1 MDKSSKKHSKFVL
14 FLVMTA
20 IVVLLIYVF
29 KEISLLFFGSYV
41 ISCALNPLVDKM
53 SKVMPRWLAIAIIYI
68 MGLVTILLIAIPLI
82 LVAIEETAALL
93 RNLPVYLDFIK
104 NAVLYVLK
112 QDIPAL
118 NLLFNFNTVS
128 HTVERFG
135 TELLN
140 QSINLTKSLIEGA
153 TISLTVAIIVLYML
167 LDKPVL
173 KEGIL
178 SFFPEELRGKIHSMG
193 KAISYK
199 VGGYV
204 IGQVFIMLV
213 VGILT
218 GMGLFLFKIKFA
230 ALLGLTAGLLDIVP
244 IAGPFLALTM
254 GILVA
259 APLGLKAIVT
269 TFFIYI
275 FAQWSTNHFLKPV
288 LFGKLLDL
296 HPIIIILAILVA
308 AQTLGVAGVILSPAI
323 AATLYVIFQEFYLK
337 VINKK
342 SDDENS

>member
-1 MDKSSKKHSKFVL
+1 MDKNSQKHSKFIL
-14 FLVMTA
+14 FLVMMA
-20 IVVLLIYVF
+20 VVVFLIYVF

-68 MGLVTILLIAIPLI
+68 MGLVTLILIAIPLI
-82 LVAIEETAALL
+82 LIAIEETAAFL
-93 RNLPVYLDFIK
+93 RNLPIYLSFAK
-104 NAVLYVLK
+104 STVLYITKL
-112 QDIPAL
+112 DIPAL
-118 NLLFNFNTVS
+118 NLVFNFNTLS
-128 HTVERFG
+128 HTVEKFG
-135 TELLN
+135 TEILN
-140 QSINLTKSLIEGA
+140 QSINLTKDIIEGA
-153 TISLTVAIIVLYML
+153 TIALTVAIIVLYML
-167 LDKPVL
+167 LDKPIL

-178 SFFPEELRGKIHSMG
+178 SFFPEEIREKIHLMG
-193 KAISYK
+193 RAISYK

-204 IGQVFIMLV
+204 IGQAFIMLV

-218 GMGLFLFKIKFA
+218 GVGLFLFKIKFA
-230 ALLGLTAGLLDIVP
+230 ALLGLIAGLLDIVP
-244 IAGPFLALTM
+244 IAGPFVALMM

-259 APLGLKAIVT
+259 APLGLKAVII
-269 TFFIYI
+269 TFFIYM
-275 FAQWSTNHFLKPV
+275 FAQWSTNHFLKPA

-296 HPIIIILAILVA
+296 HPIVIILAILVA

-342 SDDENS
+342 TNE

>member
-1 MDKSSKKHSKFVL
+1 MNKNPIKHSKFIL
-14 FLVMTA
+14 FLIMTA
-20 IVVLLIYVF
+20 IVVFLIYVF

-53 SKVMPRWLAIAIIYI
+53 SKIMPRWLAIGIIYI
-68 MGLVTILLIAIPLI
+68 IGLITLILIAIPLI
-82 LVAIEETAALL
+82 AVAIDETATLL
-93 RNLPVYLDFIK
+93 QNLPVYLTLGK
-104 NAVLYVLK
+104 KMVLHITKL
-112 QDIPAL
+112 DIPAI
-118 NLLFNFNTVS
+118 NLLFNLNTIS
-128 HTVERFG
+128 HTAEKFG

-140 QSINLTKSLIEGA
+140 QSINLTKDLIEGT
-153 TISLTVAIIVLYML
+153 TIALTVAIIVLYML
-167 LDKPVL
+167 LDKPIL

-178 SFFPEELRGKIHSMG
+178 SFFPEEIREKIHLMG

-218 GMGLFLFKIKFA
+218 GTGLFLFKIKFA
-230 ALLGLTAGLLDIVP
+230 ALLGLIAGLLDIVP
-244 IAGPFLALTM
+244 IAGPFLALMM

-259 APLGLKAIVT
+259 APLGPKAILI
-269 TFFIYI
+269 TFFIYM

-296 HPIIIILAILVA
+296 HPIVIILAILVA

-342 SDDENS
+342 ADE